1 MSEITEPGQAKFS
14 LVQCLVRL
22 SMLRREPLD
31 VPYLRSIMQN
41 VSLESPNETI
51 KDITQRLHV
60 ATPRFLKKPDASYC
74 PLLAY
79 NAGDWVIVTGRKPNN
94 NWSVLEISLEKGD
107 FVEVEVAD
115 FETAAHFYRISLGQK
130 FLGNKSPSLRMV
142 ISEVF
147 AEKRSV
153 FEIVAATALISMVA
167 LVASI
172 YSMQVYDRVV
182 PTSASATLYV
192 LTLGALF
199 AAMMDTVAKWI
210 RSHQLTLI
218 SDRVDQRLARSV
230 FSRFL
235 GVRLDV
241 MPNSVGAMAQRLR
254 SYEGVRTLI
263 LTAMTNIIVDIPL
276 AILLASVLFL
286 IGGYLVLIPVSFLI
300 IGILISLAVSRKIDF
315 IAKQALPA
323 HNQKTGHLVESVEGA
338 EIIKSGSGGWRML
351 AKWLD
356 LSDQARTLD
365 REMKDNSDNFQFLV
379 GFFQQI
385 SYTLLIAFGALAVSS
400 GSVTMGGMI
409 ACSIL
414 SGRILTPLASLPNMI
429 VQWGST
435 KASLQEL
442 DRFWR
447 LEQDVA
453 DDSEPLYVKNVRG
466 EFELFEVEVEYDSV
480 KVLSVNHLKILPGES
495 VAILGAVGSGKTT
508 LLRALTGLYKPQA
521 GRVLLDSMNI
531 FDIDKHVLA
540 QNIAFVPQ
548 DGRLFSG
555 TVRENLLVG
564 LDDLGDE
571 VCLNIARRS
580 GLYQSVLAP
589 HPKGLARAIHE
600 GGSGLSGG
608 QRQLVHITRAMLR
621 NPRIWLLDEP
631 TASMDSQTE
640 HKVIEALNEYQRSF
654 SGATFIFVTHKPQVV
669 ALAKRVIVMNQ
680 GKIVLDGPRE
690 EVLMRLQAKVG
701 AVKNAAVSA

>member
-1 MSEITEPGQAKFS
+1 
-14 LVQCLVRL
+14 
-22 SMLRREPLD
+22 MLRREPLD
-31 VPYLRSIMQN
+31 VPYLRSVIQN
-41 VSLESPNETI
+41 VSLETPNETI
-51 KDITQRLHV
+51 RDLMQRLHV
-60 ATPRFLKKPDASYC
+60 ASPRLLKKPDASYC
-74 PLLAY
+74 PLLVHFG
-79 NAGDWVIVTGRKPNN
+79 NNWGIVTGRKPNN
-94 NWSVLEISLEKGD
+94 SWAVLEVSFEKGD
-107 FVEVEVAD
+107 FVETEIAE
-115 FETAAHFYRISLGQK
+115 FEPDALFYRISLAQK

-147 AEKRSV
+147 SEKRSI
-153 FEIVAATALISMVA
+153 FDIVAATILISMVA

-199 AAMMDTVAKWI
+199 AAMIDTVAKWI
-210 RSHQLTLI
+210 RAHQLTLI

-263 LTAMTNIIVDIPL
+263 LTAVTNVIVDIPL

-300 IGILISLAVSRKIDF
+300 IGILISLVVSRKIDF

-356 LSDQARTLD
+356 LSDQARSLD

-385 SYTLLIAFGALAVSS
+385 SYTMLIAFGALAVSS
-400 GSVTMGGMI
+400 GSVTMGGLI

-453 DDSEPLYVKNVRG
+453 DESEPLYVKNVRG
-466 EFELFEVEVEYDSV
+466 EYELFNVGVEYESV
-480 KVLSVNHLKILPGES
+480 KVLSVDHLKILPGES

-540 QNIAFVPQ
+540 QNTAFVPQ

-571 VCLNIARRS
+571 VCLDVARRS

-589 HPKGLARAIHE
+589 HPKGLARVIHE
-600 GGSGLSGG
+600 GGAGLSGG

-640 HKVIEALNEYQRSF
+640 NKVIEALYEYQRTCAN
-654 SGATFIFVTHKPQVV
+654 ATFIFVTHKPQVV
-669 ALAKRVIVMNQ
+669 ALARRVIVMNQ

-690 EVLMRLQAKVG
+690 EVLMRLQAKPVEM
-701 AVKNAAVSA
+701 KPAAVIA